1 MVIAFS
7 GQPGG
12 PSDVFVAGNLAA
24 VMDAVAAR
32 HHGVAPVVVVPD
44 QLGSYNFNPECENSK
59 MGNVAQ
65 YVTDDV
71 REWTLKHLPVSSN
84 RRDWTVA
91 GFSQGAT
98 CAVQFGT
105 EYPAIFGS
113 YLAISPGVGPING
126 TVARSV
132 REAFH
137 GSLAAWKTAQPIAI
151 MQRKRP
157 YRHTYALYATG
168 VFDKRYSKDAVALV
182 AASHA
187 AGMQTSFD
195 GCPASHTTGTR
206 DSRLQV
212 GRRSARVLVGAAV
225 APRRRGGE
233 PGSRTQQDVPTDMLP
248 ERSSTIQR
256 SSAELARCSRAP
268 PGRNRALMVTAW
280 TLQRRPLLGYACSA
294 FARDRVAVAAL
305 LVCWV
310 AAIHLRE
317 ASSIPGSRFDAAW
330 AVRIDAHHTHIR
342 DVIANTIAVVGGA
355 PGGVLVDLG
364 VATLV
369 LLLRGKAACLTVVAA
384 LAVNET
390 DVLALKWMSE
400 RHPPGSTSLYLGFL
414 GSFPSG
420 HTANAAVIVVSIGLL
435 AHRLPVWAGG
445 AAYVAVMGVDRTYL
459 DAHWVTDTIAGA
471 VAGAA
476 IAALIWSVALSR
488 NRDVAGPV
496 RH

>member
-1 MVIAFS
+1 
-7 GQPGG
+7 
-12 PSDVFVAGNLAA
+12 
-24 VMDAVAAR
+24 
-32 HHGVAPVVVVPD
+32 
-44 QLGSYNFNPECENSK
+44 
-59 MGNVAQ
+59 
-65 YVTDDV
+65 
-71 REWTLKHLPVSSN
+71 
-84 RRDWTVA
+84 
-91 GFSQGAT
+91 
-98 CAVQFGT
+98 
-105 EYPAIFGS
+105 
-113 YLAISPGVGPING
+113 
-126 TVARSV
+126 
-132 REAFH
+132 
-137 GSLAAWKTAQPIAI
+137 
-151 MQRKRP
+151 
-157 YRHTYALYATG
+157 
-168 VFDKRYSKDAVALV
+168 
-182 AASHA
+182 
-187 AGMQTSFD
+187 
-195 GCPASHTTGTR
+195 
-206 DSRLQV
+206 
-212 GRRSARVLVGAAV
+212 
-225 APRRRGGE
+225 
-233 PGSRTQQDVPTDMLP
+233 MLP

-268 PGRNRALMVTAW
+268 PGSEQGSYGDRMDPAAEAAPQVRL
-280 TLQRRPLLGYACSA
+280 LPRPLVTV
-294 FARDRVAVAAL
+294 VAVAAL

-369 LLLRGKAACLTVVAA
+369 LLLRGKAACLTVIAA

-420 HTANAAVIVVSIGLL
+420 HTANAAVIVVSVGLL
-435 AHRLPVWAGG
+435 ADRLLVWVGG

-488 NRDVAGPV
+488 NRDVAGPL